1 MLSPR
6 RSRNSGSSDDGELV
20 SMAAKT
26 RNSSR
31 TTSGQGDETELFA
44 DCRGEDEAEVDESF
58 EEEALQKIVPQ
69 ELVDNFMGMVLPGGM
84 MDSDI
89 NRHCAHNFPAVAY
102 TLGRANWPQLRDTY
116 NKLATDDQLRVRV
129 SIANS
134 IHEMAAIVGA
144 RHTDDDLLPVFHAY
158 REDAFE
164 VRVGLLKHLFEF
176 YRCLSP
182 ETRKGMIDA
191 LPQFMP
197 MDNSMMNGNWRYRH
211 EFAKQCN
218 KLCEMYGIEEI
229 NRTMSAIAL
238 TLANDRVA
246 EVRKE
251 AVHLLSQ
258 ILARLVDHEWS
269 DLVESLESSELSGV
283 TTLTEL
289 FVQDLVNG
297 FANTQKWTRRQTFA
311 YVCERVLLDHSLS
324 MEQFRYF
331 LLPHLISMATDS
343 VVNVRIAVCRALSLC
358 DSSLQS
364 HAIASDSK
372 RLEPLTVRTVL
383 DRLAEDD
390 DMDVSRAARQAMGQ
404 TVGSEVVDITTR
416 GFRIRDKE
424 NALLDSQMVDNYDE
438 NDMSL
443 CSDYTSSET
452 SLRLTPNFLPR
463 D

>member
-1 MLSPR
+1 M
-6 RSRNSGSSDDGELV
+6 
-20 SMAAKT
+20 
-26 RNSSR
+26 
-31 TTSGQGDETELFA
+31 
-44 DCRGEDEAEVDESF
+44 
-58 EEEALQKIVPQ
+58 
-69 ELVDNFMGMVLPGGM
+69 
-84 MDSDI
+84 
-89 NRHCAHNFPAVAY
+89 
-102 TLGRANWPQLRDTY
+102 
-116 NKLATDDQLRVRV
+116 
-129 SIANS
+129 
-134 IHEMAAIVGA
+134 
-144 RHTDDDLLPVFHAY
+144 
-158 REDAFE
+158 
-164 VRVGLLKHLFEF
+164 
-176 YRCLSP
+176 
-182 ETRKGMIDA
+182 
-191 LPQFMP
+191 
-197 MDNSMMNGNWRYRH
+197 
-211 EFAKQCN
+211 
-218 KLCEMYGIEEI
+218 
-229 NRTMSAIAL
+229 
-238 TLANDRVA
+238 
-246 EVRKE
+246 
-251 AVHLLSQ
+251 LSQ

>member
-1 MLSPR
+1 
-6 RSRNSGSSDDGELV
+6 
-20 SMAAKT
+20 
-26 RNSSR
+26 
-31 TTSGQGDETELFA
+31 
-44 DCRGEDEAEVDESF
+44 
-58 EEEALQKIVPQ
+58 
-69 ELVDNFMGMVLPGGM
+69 MGMVLPGGM

-197 MDNSMMNGNWRYRH
+197 MDNSMLNGNWRYRH

-238 TLANDRVA
+238 TLANGMSWYLFLCFLDVP
-246 EVRKE
+246 V
-251 AVHLLSQ
+251 VSFVTYHYVTNPLLRS
-258 ILARLVDHEWS
+258 
-269 DLVESLESSELSGV
+269 
-283 TTLTEL
+283 
-289 FVQDLVNG
+289 
-297 FANTQKWTRRQTFA
+297 
-311 YVCERVLLDHSLS
+311 
-324 MEQFRYF
+324 
-331 LLPHLISMATDS
+331 
-343 VVNVRIAVCRALSLC
+343 
-358 DSSLQS
+358 
-364 HAIASDSK
+364 
-372 RLEPLTVRTVL
+372 
-383 DRLAEDD
+383 
-390 DMDVSRAARQAMGQ
+390 
-404 TVGSEVVDITTR
+404 
-416 GFRIRDKE
+416 
-424 NALLDSQMVDNYDE
+424 
-438 NDMSL
+438 
-443 CSDYTSSET
+443 
-452 SLRLTPNFLPR
+452 
-463 D
+463 